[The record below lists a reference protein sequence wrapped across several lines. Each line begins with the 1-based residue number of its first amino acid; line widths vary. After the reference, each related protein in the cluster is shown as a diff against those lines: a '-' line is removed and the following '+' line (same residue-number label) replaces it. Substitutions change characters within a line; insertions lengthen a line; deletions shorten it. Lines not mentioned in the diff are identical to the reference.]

1 VENELELFK
10 ETNVVKNELVQRSPV
25 RLLEKTIQGGL
36 KAGEIGIL
44 SAPKGIGKT
53 SVLVQIA
60 LDKLMQDKKVIHIS
74 FNQHAS
80 HVQNWYG
87 NIFEEMAR
95 KKQLE
100 NERDV
105 ADEIIRNR
113 VLMNFNQ
120 EGVNSDVIRRSLK
133 SMIVEG
139 GFKADSIIIDGF
151 DFTISDRGRV
161 STLKDFAKDIGVSV
175 WYSCDLPPPPSYDK
189 HNIPVVLK
197 DIEDL
202 IDVII
207 VLDPRTTYTELR
219 VSKEHGNYKTESIV
233 RLDPKTLL
241 ILEN

>member
-1 VENELELFK
+1 
-10 ETNVVKNELVQRSPV
+10 VVKNELVQRSPV
-25 RLLEKTIQGGL
+25 RLFEKIIQGGL
-36 KAGEIGIL
+36 KSGEIGII

-60 LDKLMQDKKVIHIS
+60 LDKLLQGKKIIHIS

-80 HVQNWYG
+80 HVQNWYK
-87 NIFEEMAR
+87 NIFEEITR

-105 ADEIIRNR
+105 ADELIRNR

-120 EGVNSDVIRRSLK
+120 EGVNSDVIRRSLR

-139 GFKADSIIIDGF
+139 GFGADAIIIDGF
-151 DFTISDRGRV
+151 DFTIAKRSRI
-161 STLKDFAKDIGVSV
+161 STLKDFAKDLGISV
-175 WYSCDLPPPPSYDK
+175 WYSCDLSGTPPYDK
-189 HNIPVVLK
+189 RGIPSVVA

-202 IDVII
+202 IDVVI
-207 VLDPRTTYTELR
+207 VLDPKTTHTELR
-219 VSKEHGNYKTESIV
+219 VSKEHGNYNTGGIV

>member
-1 VENELELFK
+1 M
-10 ETNVVKNELVQRSPV
+10 VKNELVQRSPV
-25 RLLEKTIQGGL
+25 RLFEKTIQGGL

-60 LDKLMQDKKVIHIS
+60 LDKLLQGKKVIHIS

-80 HVQNWYG
+80 HVQNWYE
-87 NIFEEMAR
+87 NIFEETT
-95 KKQLE
+95 KKKPLE
-100 NERDV
+100 NSRDV
-105 ADEIIRNR
+105 ADELIRNR

-133 SMIVEG
+133 SMIVDG

-151 DFTISDRGRV
+151 DFTIADRTRI
-161 STLKDFAKDIGVSV
+161 STLKEFAKDLGISV
-175 WYSCDLPPPPSYDK
+175 WYSCDLAGSPPYDK
-189 HNIPVVLK
+189 RGIPLVVK
-197 DIEDL
+197 EIEDL
-202 IDVII
+202 IDVVI
-207 VLDPRTTYTELR
+207 VLDPQGAYTELR
-219 VSKEHGNYKTESIV
+219 VSKEHGNYNTEGLV

>member
-1 VENELELFK
+1 M
-10 ETNVVKNELVQRSPV
+10 VKNELVQRSPV
-25 RLLEKTIQGGL
+25 RLLEKNIKGGL

-60 LDKLMQDKKVIHIS
+60 LDKLLQDKKIIHIS

-87 NIFEEMAR
+87 NIFEEITK

-133 SMIVEG
+133 SMIVDG

-151 DFTISDRGRV
+151 DFTIAERGRI
-161 STLKDFAKDIGVSV
+161 STLKDFAKDLGISV
-175 WYSCDLPPPPSYDK
+175 WYSCDISGSPPYDERG
-189 HNIPVVLK
+189 IPIVVK
-197 DIEDL
+197 NIEDL

-207 VLDPRTTYTELR
+207 ALDPQPLCTELR
-219 VSKEHGNYKTESIV
+219 VSKERGNYNAGGIV

>member
-1 VENELELFK
+1 M
-10 ETNVVKNELVQRSPV
+10 VKNELVQRSPV

-36 KAGEIGIL
+36 KAGEMGIL
-44 SAPKGIGKT
+44 SAPRGIGKT

-60 LDKLMQDKKVIHIS
+60 LDKLLQDKKIIHIS

-80 HVQNWYG
+80 HVQNWYR
-87 NIFEEMAR
+87 NIFEETAR

-151 DFTISDRGRV
+151 DFSVAERSRIS
-161 STLKDFAKDIGVSV
+161 TFKDFAREAGVSI
-175 WYSCDLPPPPSYDK
+175 WYSCDLSGTPPYDK
-189 HNIPVVLK
+189 RGIPVVVK
-197 DIEDL
+197 DFEDL
-202 IDVII
+202 IDVVI
-207 VLDPRTTYTELR
+207 VLDPKASYTELR
-219 VSKEHGNYKTESIV
+219 VSKEHGNYKTEGIV

>member
-1 VENELELFK
+1 
-10 ETNVVKNELVQRSPV
+10 VVKNELVQRSPV

-60 LDKLMQDKKVIHIS
+60 LDKLLQDKKIIHIS

-87 NIFEEMAR
+87 NIFEEIA
-95 KKQLE
+95 KKRQLE

-151 DFTISDRGRV
+151 DFTISDRVRV
-161 STLKDFAKDIGVSV
+161 STLKDFAREIGVSV
-175 WYSCDLPPPPSYDK
+175 WYSCDLSGTPPYDK
-189 HNIPVVLK
+189 HGIPVVVK

-202 IDVII
+202 IDVVI
-207 VLDPRTTYTELR
+207 VLEPKTAYTELR

>member
-1 VENELELFK
+1 M
-10 ETNVVKNELVQRSPV
+10 VKNELVQRSPV

-60 LDKLMQDKKVIHIS
+60 LDKLLQDKKVIHIS

-87 NIFEEMAR
+87 NIFEETVR
-95 KKQLE
+95 KRHLE

-105 ADEIIRNR
+105 ADELIRNR

-133 SMIVEG
+133 SMIVDG

-151 DFTISDRGRV
+151 DFTISDRERV
-161 STLKDFAKDIGVSV
+161 STLKDFAKEIGVSV
-175 WYSCDLPPPPSYDK
+175 WYSCDLSGTPPYDK
-189 HNIPVVLK
+189 HGIPVVVK

-202 IDVII
+202 IDVVI
-207 VLDPRTTYTELR
+207 VLEPKTAYTELR

>member
-1 VENELELFK
+1 M
-10 ETNVVKNELVQRSPV
+10 VKNELVQRSPV
-25 RLLEKTIQGGL
+25 RLFEKNIHGGL

-60 LDKLMQDKKVIHIS
+60 LDKLLQDKKVIHIS

-87 NIFEEMAR
+87 NIFEEIIK

-120 EGVNSDVIRRSLK
+120 EGVTSDVILRSLK
-133 SMIVEG
+133 SMIVDG

-151 DFTISDRGRV
+151 DFTIAERGRI
-161 STLKDFAKDIGVSV
+161 STLKDFAKDLGLSV
-175 WYSCDLPPPPSYDK
+175 WYSCDVSGSPPYDK
-189 HNIPVVLK
+189 RGIPLVVK
-197 DIEDL
+197 NIEDL

-207 VLDPRTTYTELR
+207 ALDPQPLYTELR
-219 VSKEHGNYKTESIV
+219 VSKEHGNYEAGGIV

>member
-1 VENELELFK
+1 M
-10 ETNVVKNELVQRSPV
+10 VKNELVQRSPV
-25 RLLEKTIQGGL
+25 RLLEKNIQGGL

-60 LDKLMQDKKVIHIS
+60 LDKLLQDKKIIHIS
-74 FNQHAS
+74 FNQRAS
-80 HVQNWYG
+80 HVQNWYE
-87 NIFEEMAR
+87 NIFEETAR

-105 ADEIIRNR
+105 ADELIRNR

-133 SMIVEG
+133 SMIVDG
-139 GFKADSIIIDGF
+139 GLKADSIIIDGF
-151 DFTISDRGRV
+151 DFTVADRGRI
-161 STLKDFAKDIGVSV
+161 STLKDFAKEIGVSV
-175 WYSCDLPPPPSYDK
+175 WYSCDLSGAPPYDK
-189 HNIPVVLK
+189 QGIPVVVK

-202 IDVII
+202 IDVVI
-207 VLDPRTTYTELR
+207 VLDPKTAYTELR

>member
-1 VENELELFK
+1 M
-10 ETNVVKNELVQRSPV
+10 VKNELVQRSPV

-60 LDKLMQDKKVIHIS
+60 LDKLLQDKKIIHIS

-87 NIFEEMAR
+87 NIFEEIA
-95 KKQLE
+95 KKRQLE

-151 DFTISDRGRV
+151 DFTISDRVRV
-161 STLKDFAKDIGVSV
+161 STLKDFAREIGVSV
-175 WYSCDLPPPPSYDK
+175 WYSCDLSGTPPYDK
-189 HNIPVVLK
+189 HGIPVVVK

-202 IDVII
+202 IDVVI
-207 VLDPRTTYTELR
+207 VLEPKTAYTELR

>member
-1 VENELELFK
+1 M
-10 ETNVVKNELVQRSPV
+10 VKNELVQRSPV

-60 LDKLMQDKKVIHIS
+60 LDKLLQDKKIIHIS

-87 NIFEEMAR
+87 NIFEEIA
-95 KKQLE
+95 KKRQLE

-105 ADEIIRNR
+105 ADELIRNR

-133 SMIVEG
+133 SMVVEG

-151 DFTISDRGRV
+151 DFTISDRVRV
-161 STLKDFAKDIGVSV
+161 STLKDFAREIGVSV
-175 WYSCDLPPPPSYDK
+175 WYSCDLSGTPPYDK
-189 HNIPVVLK
+189 HGIPVVVK

-202 IDVII
+202 IDVVI
-207 VLDPRTTYTELR
+207 VLEPKTAYTELR

>member
-1 VENELELFK
+1 
-10 ETNVVKNELVQRSPV
+10 VVKNELVQRSPV
-25 RLLEKTIQGGL
+25 RLFEKTIKGGL

-60 LDKLMQDKKVIHIS
+60 LDKLLQGKKVIHIS
-74 FNQHAS
+74 FNQHANY
-80 HVQNWYG
+80 VQGWYG
-87 NIFEEMAR
+87 NIFEEIAR
-95 KKQLE
+95 KKNLE

-105 ADEIIRNR
+105 ADELIQNR

-139 GFKADSIIIDGF
+139 GFKAETIIIDGF
-151 DFTISDRGRV
+151 NFTTALRERIA
-161 STLKDFAKDIGVSV
+161 TLKDFAKELGISV
-175 WYSCDLPPPPSYDK
+175 WYSCDLVGSPAYDK
-189 HNIPVVLK
+189 HGIPTVIK

-207 VLDPRTTYTELR
+207 ALDPKTGSTELR
-219 VSKEHGNYKTESIV
+219 VSKERGSYNNSSVIH
-233 RLDPKTLL
+233 LDPKTLL
-241 ILEN
+241 ILED

>member
-1 VENELELFK
+1 M
-10 ETNVVKNELVQRSPV
+10 VKNELVQRSPV
-25 RLLEKTIQGGL
+25 RLLEKNIQGGL
-36 KAGEIGIL
+36 KAGEMGIL
-44 SAPKGIGKT
+44 AAPKGIGKT

-60 LDKLMQDKKVIHIS
+60 LDKLLQDKKVIHIS

-87 NIFEEMAR
+87 NIFEEIIDKR
-95 KKQLE
+95 PLE

-105 ADEIIRNR
+105 ADEIVRNR

-120 EGVNSDVIRRSLK
+120 EGVTSDVIRRSLK
-133 SMIVEG
+133 SMIVDG

-151 DFTISDRGRV
+151 DFTISERGRI
-161 STLKDFAKDIGVSV
+161 SGLKDFAKDAGVSV
-175 WYSCDLPPPPSYDK
+175 WYSCDISGSPPYDK
-189 HNIPVVLK
+189 RGIPLVVK

-207 VLDPRTTYTELR
+207 VLDPQPHFTELR
-219 VSKEHGNYKTESIV
+219 VSREHGNYNTGGGV
-233 RLDPKTLL
+233 RLDPRTLL

>member
-1 VENELELFK
+1 M
-10 ETNVVKNELVQRSPV
+10 VKTELVQRSPV
-25 RLLEKTIQGGL
+25 RLLEKIIEGGL
-36 KAGEIGIL
+36 KSGEIGVL
-44 SAPKGIGKT
+44 ASPKGIGKT

-60 LDKLMQDKKVIHIS
+60 LDKLLQDKKIIHIS

-80 HVQNWYG
+80 YVQTWYE
-87 NIFEEMAR
+87 NLFEEITK

-105 ADEIIRNR
+105 ADELVRNR

-120 EGVNSDVIRRSLK
+120 ESVSTDVIRRSLK

-151 DFTISDRGRV
+151 DFSITERGRI
-161 STLKDFAKDIGVSV
+161 STFKDFAKELGISA
-175 WYSCDLPPPPSYDK
+175 WYSCDITNPQNCSK
-189 HNIPVVLK
+189 HGIPAVLK
-197 DIEDL
+197 DFEDI

-207 VLDPRTTYTELR
+207 ALESKPAYTELR
-219 VSKEHGNYKTESIV
+219 VLKDHGRYNTESIV
-233 RLDPKTLL
+233 HLDPKTLL

>member
-1 VENELELFK
+1 M
-10 ETNVVKNELVQRSPV
+10 VKNELVQRSPV

-60 LDKLMQDKKVIHIS
+60 LDKLLQDKKIIHIS

-87 NIFEEMAR
+87 NIFEEIA
-95 KKQLE
+95 KKRQLE

-105 ADEIIRNR
+105 ADELIRNR

-133 SMIVEG
+133 SMVVEG

-151 DFTISDRGRV
+151 DFTISDRERV
-161 STLKDFAKDIGVSV
+161 STLKDFAREIGVSV
-175 WYSCDLPPPPSYDK
+175 WYSCDLSGTPPYDK
-189 HNIPVVLK
+189 HGIPVVVK

-202 IDVII
+202 IDVVI
-207 VLDPRTTYTELR
+207 VLEPKTAYTELR

>member
-1 VENELELFK
+1 M
-10 ETNVVKNELVQRSPV
+10 
-25 RLLEKTIQGGL
+25 
-36 KAGEIGIL
+36 
-44 SAPKGIGKT
+44 
-53 SVLVQIA
+53 LVQIA
-60 LDKLMQDKKVIHIS
+60 LDKLLQDKKIIHIS

-87 NIFEEMAR
+87 NIFEEIA
-95 KKQLE
+95 KKRQLE

-105 ADEIIRNR
+105 ADELIRNR

-133 SMIVEG
+133 SMVVEG

-151 DFTISDRGRV
+151 DFTISDRERV
-161 STLKDFAKDIGVSV
+161 STLKDFAREIGVSV
-175 WYSCDLPPPPSYDK
+175 WYSCDLSGTPPYDK
-189 HNIPVVLK
+189 HGIPVVVK

-202 IDVII
+202 IDVVI
-207 VLDPRTTYTELR
+207 VLEPKTAYTELR

>member
-1 VENELELFK
+1 
-10 ETNVVKNELVQRSPV
+10 VVKNELIQRSPV
-25 RLLEKTIQGGL
+25 RLFEKIIEGGL
-36 KAGEIGIL
+36 KTGEIGIL

-60 LDKLMQDKKVIHIS
+60 LDKLLQGKKIIHIS

-80 HVQNWYG
+80 YVQNWYE
-87 NIFEEMAR
+87 NIFEEIAR

-105 ADEIIRNR
+105 ADELIRNR

-120 EGVNSDVIRRSLK
+120 EGVTSDVIRRSLK

-139 GFKADSIIIDGF
+139 GFVADSIIIDGF
-151 DFTISDRGRV
+151 DFAIAERFRI
-161 STLKDFAKDIGVSV
+161 STLKDFAKELGISV
-175 WYSCDLPPPPSYDK
+175 WYSCDLAGTPPYDK
-189 HNIPVVLK
+189 RGIPVIIK
-197 DIEDL
+197 NFEDL
-202 IDVII
+202 IDVVII
-207 VLDPRTTYTELR
+207 LDPKTAYTELR
-219 VSKEHGNYKTESIV
+219 VSKEHGNYNVEGIV